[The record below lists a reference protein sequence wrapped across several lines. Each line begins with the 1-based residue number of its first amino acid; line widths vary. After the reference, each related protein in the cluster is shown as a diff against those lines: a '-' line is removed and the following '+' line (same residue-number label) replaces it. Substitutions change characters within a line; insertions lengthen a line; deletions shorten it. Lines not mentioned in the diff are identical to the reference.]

1 MSAPAEGEGQTDT
14 ARSLR
19 NHVRLGL
26 AVLLLLVGGFGG
38 WAATTQISGAV
49 IAAGRLVVDSNVKKV
64 QHPSGGIVN
73 AIEVRNGDIV
83 KAGDRL
89 MRLDPTVTRANLS
102 IVASALDQLHAR
114 TARLLAERDGV
125 DALTFPEE
133 LLARAKEPGV
143 ESSLEGEANLF
154 AVRRQAQVTQRSQ
167 LAERISQLREEILGL
182 EGQSRSKD
190 DEIVLVQKELVG
202 VRALWERRL
211 VELNRVTALEREA
224 ARLQG
229 DRARLIATIAQ
240 TRGRIAEIKL
250 QISRIGQDHLT
261 EVNKE
266 LREAESKTGELEERK
281 VAAEDQLR
289 RIDIL
294 APQSGVVHEL
304 AVHTVGGVVSAGE
317 TLMMIVPEADRLL
330 VEAKVAP
337 SSIDQLHLGQKAG
350 LRFTSFDQR
359 TTPEIEGRVALISAD
374 TTTDLR
380 TAESHYDVRIAIEE
394 SELARLGAERVV
406 PGMPVEVFVR
416 TGERSVLSYL
426 SKPLRDQMARTFR
439 ER

>member
-1 MSAPAEGEGQTDT
+1 MSPRAEVEEQTAT

-38 WAATTQISGAV
+38 WAAATQISGAV
-49 IAAGRLVVDSNVKKV
+49 IAAGRLVVDTNVKKV
-64 QHPSGGIVN
+64 QHPSGGIVD
-73 AIEVRNGDIV
+73 AIGVRNGDLV

-102 IVASALDQLHAR
+102 IVASALDQLQAR
-114 TARLLAERDGV
+114 KARLLAERDGA
-125 DALTFPEE
+125 DALTFPKE

-143 ESSLEGEANLF
+143 EGSLEGEANLF
-154 AVRRQAQVTQRSQ
+154 AVRLQAQVTQRSQ
-167 LAERISQLREEILGL
+167 LGERISQLREEIVGL

-190 DEIVLVQKELVG
+190 QEIVLVEKELVG

-211 VELNRVTALEREA
+211 IELNRVTALEREA

-229 DRARLIATIAQ
+229 DRARLISTIAQ
-240 TRGRIAEIKL
+240 TRGRIAEIEL
-250 QISRIGQDHLT
+250 QISGVGHDHLT

-266 LREAESKTGELEERK
+266 LREAESKMGELEERK

-294 APQSGVVHEL
+294 APQSGVVHEM

-330 VEAKVAP
+330 VEAKVSP
-337 SSIDQLHLGQKAG
+337 SSIDQLYLGQKAG

-359 TTPEIEGRVALISAD
+359 ITPEIEGRVALISAD

>member
-1 MSAPAEGEGQTDT
+1 MSEPVEEEGHTAT

-38 WAATTQISGAV
+38 WAATTRISGAV

-64 QHPSGGIVN
+64 QHPTGGIVN
-73 AIEVRNGDIV
+73 AIEVRNGDVV
-83 KAGDRL
+83 KAGHRL

-102 IVASALDQLHAR
+102 IVASALDQLQAR
-114 TARLLAERDGV
+114 TVRLRAERDGV

-167 LAERISQLREEILGL
+167 LAERISQLREEIVGL

-190 DEIVLVQKELVG
+190 DEIALVEKELVG

-229 DRARLIATIAQ
+229 DRARLISTIAQ
-240 TRGRIAEIKL
+240 TRGRIAEIEL
-250 QISRIGQDHLT
+250 QISGIGQDHLT

-266 LREAESKTGELEERK
+266 LREAESKMGELEERK

-359 TTPEIEGRVALISAD
+359 ITPEIEGRVALISAD

-380 TAESHYDVRIAIEE
+380 TAESHYDVRIAIEP
-394 SELARLGAERVV
+394 SELSRLGAERVV

-416 TGERSVLSYL
+416 TAERSVLSYL
-426 SKPLRDQMARTFR
+426 SKPIRDQVARTFR

>member
-1 MSAPAEGEGQTDT
+1 MSEPVEEEGHTAT

-19 NHVRLGL
+19 NQVRLGL
-26 AVLLLLVGGFGG
+26 AVLLRLVGGFGG
-38 WAATTQISGAV
+38 WAATTRISGAV

-64 QHPSGGIVN
+64 QHPTGGIVN
-73 AIEVRNGDIV
+73 AIEVRNGDVV
-83 KAGDRL
+83 KAGHRL

-102 IVASALDQLHAR
+102 IVASALDQLQAR
-114 TARLLAERDGV
+114 TVRLRAERDGV

-167 LAERISQLREEILGL
+167 LAERISQLREEIVGL

-190 DEIVLVQKELVG
+190 DEIVLVEKELVG

-229 DRARLIATIAQ
+229 DRARLISTIAQ
-240 TRGRIAEIKL
+240 TRGRIAEIEL

-266 LREAESKTGELEERK
+266 LREAESKMGELEERK

-359 TTPEIEGRVALISAD
+359 ITPEIEGRVALISAD

-380 TAESHYDVRIAIEE
+380 TAESHYDVRIAIEP
-394 SELARLGAERVV
+394 SELSRLGAERVV

-416 TGERSVLSYL
+416 TAERSVLSYL
-426 SKPLRDQMARTFR
+426 SKPIRDQVARTFR